1 MPKPTKPKKY
11 NWKRL
16 PDPISEDEINIQIS
30 WIANERTRQ
39 TLERQAKKIGCD
51 SVHDYIWFAVVD
63 HLVMDE
69 QDSVLTDDGRI
80 VAGWETMGEDGFPK
94 NI

>member
-1 MPKPTKPKKY
+1 MSKQTKPEKY

-16 PDPISEDEINIQIS
+16 PDPITEDQIDIQIT
-30 WIANERTRQ
+30 WTANAT
-39 TLERQAKKIGCD
+39 TTTALERQARKIGCD
-51 SVHDYIWFAVVD
+51 SVHDYVWFAVVD

-69 QDSVLTDDGRI
+69 QDSVLTDGGRI

-94 NI
+94 NV